1 MASNATTPAAGQT
14 AGNGA
19 PPAPPPAPPAAQPA
33 GPPAPP
39 AGPPTAP
46 PAGTSTG
53 PPAGPPVPAPAVEVD
68 IGVNQQPVVEE
79 TRKRKQE
86 GFEDT
91 RPRRLGLPKDNASP
105 AERALAEFRI
115 IKSDLMSWYIGN
127 RGRDYPGPKT
137 LAGKINGGRPAV
149 LILKEIGKGAAKMV
163 GVRVKFDMFSQA
175 PRLRIFAG
183 DYHFSIHSHNIVPK
197 TGTDQIWKQKVHL
210 ITGTSDEAK
219 NASRAEIA
227 KILATDFQS
236 PCQRDVDRLIEF
248 AQHQREPL
256 LEFLGFSLAGPFY
269 WDEKPEPAAGLAV
282 MEDFMS
288 TLSNGRF
295 QATLVRSLNPVGRA
309 SFEYHDAH
317 WKSQMEASI
326 RHGVYPFYR
335 TTIGDSAGEVFKE
348 WEKNP
353 ETTLMHQRW
362 MRHPHLAVE
371 LKSYASHVAR
381 RSFGSPRDM
390 QIGLSLSLIY
400 EGMWER
406 YNISRYF
413 SPEFTH
419 HCTVMSRKGPLIQLH
434 VSVEKDENFSMPD
447 VAPGTHMKFTVVPL
461 PIDPEAPKEP
471 EAEPGFILVK
481 GMKQKRKAM
490 PPGGWMPAT
499 EVVNARVLSIDTQM
513 DFVLG
518 FQIADADQQR
528 AFSNNAN
535 LEICLEM
542 VRNTIPAN
550 RMLMAIACLAGRP
563 KTVNER
569 RQQAIIMGHGV
580 EGHGLSVHAEY
591 KDQMTKQQRSA
602 FDYLSKSMDMNKQQL
617 GAWQLMFYSN
627 CHTSLL
633 QGPPGTGKTKTVA
646 GQGLGLAL
654 CGVKTLITAPSNTAA
669 REVMIKLLDMLATV
683 REKFPQVDEWFDI
696 VYLPTR
702 GTTVS
707 DLKEADIDWDSL
719 AYDIIQEGE
728 NQTGQAGVDK
738 NALWKHVVKSFEED
752 AENRDDAAKQ
762 EVAKQWLAIL
772 KRFKNTHPIPSKEKK
787 KFFLRAES
795 KTEEIFSSLTSKVK
809 IVICTCNTA
818 HLLRGYGYKPKACL
832 TDEAAFGSEPEVL
845 IPASL
850 CASKNQYSGDHKQ
863 LHPVVKSAG
872 HNEFSNQLGLSLF
885 ERFFN
890 HHSVNLVRFNMNYRM
905 CKRIANFPGI
915 ATYGFLASHPS
926 TMVES
931 ETLKYYNQW
940 WNSANA
946 QPYRSAR
953 RNPEFGGPKDDN
965 AQRLFVNVRDG
976 KSAPREGGK
985 SKRNFA
991 NINAVCD
998 FTMNLFSH
1006 EPTVD
1011 VTKIDLDK
1019 ITVLTPYKEELHEI
1033 SRQLMMRLKTEY
1045 PKIQRF
1051 PRFRTIDSTQGG
1063 ENEIVLLAVTPAD
1076 QYNGGLI
1083 GFLSEWNRMNVALT
1097 RGKSAMVIFGNLDL
1111 WRSQLIVITRSLRA
1125 KNFALMILD
1134 VLDLG
1139 DVIDVDGDN
1148 WLPKTYVQL
1157 KNGRQAWTMEIEKT
1171 RKEDSQLTPLA
1182 KTLLSM
1188 HQDPAVQTAYEQKL
1202 LAELVALRKVADE
1215 FEKLEEAGV
1224 EYNLPSF
1231 GPAEKTADGAPEV
1244 EEEEEDSEGM
1254 ALRNLFQGAS
1264 MKDKAEKKDA
1274 DGDEAMG
1281 GDGDG
1286 VSLIDEASATIA
1298 SEVSKEA
1305 ADREKAAK
1313 ESSGDDTTMSTD
1325 ENIDETVKDIL
1336 DDIIS

>member
-19 PPAPPPAPPAAQPA
+19 PAASATPPT
-33 GPPAPP
+33 
-39 AGPPTAP
+39 GPPTAP
-46 PAGTSTG
+46 PTE
-53 PPAGPPVPAPAVEVD
+53 PPAGPPAEPPAGLPAPAPPPAVEVD
-68 IGVNQQPVVEE
+68 IGINQQPVIEQ

-91 RPRRLGLPKDNASP
+91 RPKRLGMPKDDASP
-105 AERALAEFRI
+105 EERALAEFRI
-115 IKSDLMSWYIGN
+115 IKSDLGNWYVRN

-137 LAGKINGGRPAV
+137 LAGKINGSRSAI
-149 LILKEIGKGAAKMV
+149 LILKEIGRGATEMLN
-163 GVRVKFDMFSQA
+163 VRVKFDMFSQA

-183 DYHFSIHSHNIVPK
+183 EYHFSLHSHNFAAM
-197 TGTDQIWKQKVHL
+197 TATNQIWKQKVHL
-210 ITGTSDEAK
+210 ITEASDEAK

-248 AQHQREPL
+248 AQHNREPL
-256 LEFLGFSLAGPFY
+256 LEFFGFNLGGPFY
-269 WDEKPEPAAGLAV
+269 WDAKPESAVDLAV
-282 MEDFMS
+282 MEVFMS
-288 TLSNGRF
+288 KLSHGRF
-295 QATLVRSLNPVGRA
+295 HATLVRSLNPVARA

-326 RHGVYPFYR
+326 RHGTYPFYR
-335 TTIGDSAGEVFKE
+335 KVIGDTAGEVFKD
-348 WEKNP
+348 WEKDPNI
-353 ETTLMHQRW
+353 TLMHQRW
-362 MRHPHLAVE
+362 MRHPHFAEE
-371 LKSYASHVAR
+371 LKSYASHAAR

-390 QIGLSLSLIY
+390 QIGLSLGVIF
-400 EGMWER
+400 EGMWEK

-419 HCTVMSRKGPLIQLH
+419 QSTVKSKKGPFIQLH
-434 VSVEKDENFSMPD
+434 VTVEKDENFAMPD

-471 EAEPGFILVK
+471 VADPGFIMVK

-499 EVVNARVLSIDTQM
+499 EVVKARVLSVDTQM

-518 FQIADADQQR
+518 FQIVNADYQK

-535 LEICLEM
+535 LEICIEM
-542 VRNTIPAN
+542 DRNTIPAN
-550 RMLMAIACLAGRP
+550 RMLMAIAKLCGPPRA
-563 KTVNER
+563 VNEF
-569 RQQAIIMGHGV
+569 RQRAFLMGHGV
-580 EGHGLSVHAEY
+580 ENVGSSIYTEF
-591 KDQMTKQQRSA
+591 KDQMTKQQRGA
-602 FDYLSKSMDMNKQQL
+602 FDYLCKSMDMNKQQL
-617 GAWQLMFYSN
+617 RAWELMFYSN

-669 REVMIKLLDMLATV
+669 REVMIKLLDMLATI

-702 GTTVS
+702 GTTIS

-719 AYDIIQEGE
+719 AYDIVVEGE
-728 NQTGQAGVDK
+728 SQTGQAGLDK

-752 AENRDDAAKQ
+752 AENKDDAGKQ
-762 EVAKQWLAIL
+762 QVAKQWLITL
-772 KRFKNTHPIPSKEKK
+772 KQFKNCIPITSKEKK

-795 KTEEIFSSLTSKVK
+795 KTQEIFTSLTSKVK

-818 HLLRGYGYKPKACL
+818 HLLQGYGYKPQACL
-832 TDEAAFGSEPEVL
+832 TDEAAFGAEPEVL
-845 IPASL
+845 IPAAL

-890 HHSVNLVRFNMNYRM
+890 HHSAHLVRFNMNYRM

-915 ATYGFLASHPS
+915 ATYGFLASHAS

-931 ETLKYYNQW
+931 DTLKYYNQW
-940 WNSANA
+940 WNSDNA
-946 QPYRSAR
+946 EPYRAAR
-953 RNPEFGGPKDDN
+953 RKPEFGGPKDDN
-965 AQRLFVNVRDG
+965 AQRLFINVRDG

-998 FTMNLFSH
+998 FTMNLFRH

-1019 ITVLTPYKEELHEI
+1019 ITVLILYKEELHEI
-1033 SRQLMMRLKTEY
+1033 SRQLMMRLKAEY
-1045 PKIQRF
+1045 PKIERF

-1063 ENEIVLLAVTPAD
+1063 ENEVVLLAVTPAD

-1097 RGKSAMVIFGNLDL
+1097 RGKSVMVIFGNLDL
-1111 WRSQLIVITRSLRA
+1111 WRSQLVVITQTLRA
-1125 KNFALMILD
+1125 KNFALMIMDL
-1134 VLDLG
+1134 LDLG

-1148 WLPKTYVQL
+1148 WLPKTFAQL
-1157 KNGRQAWTMEIEKT
+1157 RNGRPAWTMEIEKT

-1182 KTLLSM
+1182 KSLLSM
-1188 HQDPAVQTAYEQKL
+1188 HQDPAVKTGYEQKL
-1202 LAELVALRKVADE
+1202 LAELVALRKVASD

-1231 GPAEKTADGAPEV
+1231 GPAEQIVDGVQEEV
-1244 EEEEEDSEGM
+1244 DEEDSEGI
-1254 ALRNLFQGAS
+1254 ALRNLFPGAS

-1274 DGDEAMG
+1274 DGDEAMKDDNG
-1281 GDGDG
+1281 I
-1286 VSLIDEASATIA
+1286 SLIDKASATIA
-1298 SEVSKEA
+1298 SEISKEA
-1305 ADREKAAK
+1305 TDRENAAK
-1313 ESSGDDTTMSTD
+1313 ESSGDDTAMSTD
-1325 ENIDETVKDIL
+1325 ENIDEAVNAIL
-1336 DDIIS
+1336 EDLAS